1 MFKYM
6 VYFILQMR
14 KAESTSALDDI
25 KKAEEQER
33 QVTLEAGIIMT
44 QRAPIK
50 NC

>member
-1 MFKYM
+1 MGA

-33 QVTLEAGIIMT
+33 QVTLEAGSKLVAI
-44 QRAPIK
+44 
-50 NC
+50 